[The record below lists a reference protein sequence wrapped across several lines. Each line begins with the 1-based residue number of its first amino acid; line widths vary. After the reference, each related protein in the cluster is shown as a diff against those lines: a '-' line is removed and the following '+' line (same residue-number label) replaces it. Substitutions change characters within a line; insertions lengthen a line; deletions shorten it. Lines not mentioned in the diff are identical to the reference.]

1 MSMIV
6 MMNMCL
12 IYKSPLILYFFIVF
26 LKRAFPFRK
35 CTIFSQ
41 GFFPYSLYY
50 TNRKVLYKHF
60 SLDQIPQRKFLQ
72 KQVMERHLR
81 QNVNPNFY
89 F

>member
-41 GFFPYSLYY
+41 GFFSLQF
-50 TNRKVLYKHF
+50 VLYKPESIIQTF
-60 SLDQIPQRKFLQ
+60 LFRPNPSKEIFTKTGNGKTFTTERKS
-72 KQVMERHLR
+72 
-81 QNVNPNFY
+81 
-89 F
+89 